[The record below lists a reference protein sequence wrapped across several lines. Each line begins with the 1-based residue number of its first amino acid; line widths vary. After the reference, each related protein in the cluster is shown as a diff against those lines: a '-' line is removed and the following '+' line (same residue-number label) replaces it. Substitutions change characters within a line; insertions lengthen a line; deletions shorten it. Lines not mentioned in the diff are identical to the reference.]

1 MRSVQRVSALERDA
15 TQGGAAA
22 EKSGAASGVPRREKT
37 ISGVLPRVADWV
49 IAGVSARPHAA
60 LCERSGAGR
69 GGAPGT
75 CFSSSAGGE
84 VWLRQAGGRLATR
97 LGDGTL
103 LCDERGTLWVVFG
116 GGRFEVPTR
125 PIADRLFGRAP
136 IHVPSSA
143 LGQLGTLPRDGTLL
157 REEDD
162 ARVYVMLG
170 GTKHKVTACID
181 PAHVLWAGALDD
193 IP

>member
-1 MRSVQRVSALERDA
+1 MQRVPVEHAA
-15 TQGGAAA
+15 TG
-22 EKSGAASGVPRREKT
+22 SGAVAERSGASGSVPRREKT
-37 ISGVLPRVADWV
+37 ISGVLPRVTEHRTWAV
-49 IAGVSARPHAA
+49 AGVSARPLAT
-60 LCERSGAGR
+60 LPDFAGVGTAR
-69 GGAPGT
+69 APGT

-103 LCDERGTLWVVFG
+103 LRDERGRLWIVFG
-116 GGRFEVPTR
+116 GARFEVPNQC
-125 PIADRLFGRAP
+125 IADRLFGRAP
-136 IHVPSSA
+136 IHVASSA
-143 LGQLGTLPRDGTLL
+143 LAQLARLPRDGTLL

-170 GTKHKVTACID
+170 GTKHKVSACID